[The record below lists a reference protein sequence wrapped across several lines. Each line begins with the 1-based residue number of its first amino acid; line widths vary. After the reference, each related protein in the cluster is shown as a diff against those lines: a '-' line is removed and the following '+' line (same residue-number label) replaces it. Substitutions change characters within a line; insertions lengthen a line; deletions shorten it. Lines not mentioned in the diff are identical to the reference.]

1 MSVVHLDKDAMATKD
16 TTKDGAQTGSHRTD
30 EIYAVTVEFGK
41 STTRK
46 DDSEIVEEF
55 PTAVQVENQ
64 DEPGW
69 FSATY
74 NAVARDEGEARRS
87 VVDLVR
93 ARVGVS
99 AVGPIRILGTHV
111 EVAA

>member
-1 MSVVHLDKDAMATKD
+1 MSVVHLGKDAMEAKD
-16 TTKDGAQTGSHRTD
+16 TTANGAQTGTHRND
-30 EIYAVTVEFGK
+30 DIYAVTVEFGK

-46 DDSEIVEEF
+46 DDAEIVEEF

-69 FSATY
+69 FSVTY
-74 NAVARDEGEARRS
+74 NAVARDEGEARRA

-93 ARVGVS
+93 ARIGVS